1 MAKFDLSFVQGLKLA
16 EKAALVSGKNFWFTA
31 GNADK
36 NIPKIMVTDGP
47 SGLRKQ
53 ADDADALGLN
63 QSVQAI
69 SFPSSA
75 LTASSFNTNMLY
87 QLGQHLG
94 EAAKAEQVSVLL
106 GPGVNIK
113 RSPLAGRNFEYF
125 SEDPYLSG
133 EMGAAYV
140 NGVQQQGV
148 GVSVKHFAAN
158 NRESQRFTS
167 SSNIDERTLR
177 EVYLAAFEKIVKTSQ
192 PATLMCSYNAING
205 VLSSQNYRLLTQ
217 ILRHE
222 WGFTG
227 LVMSDWGAVADNIA
241 ALKAGLDLEMPGNGD
256 YSVKQIIAAVKSGE
270 LEESVLDTAVLRVLQ
285 LVEKYHIETTSGE
298 YDKEEQH
305 AFARQMA
312 ADSMVLL
319 KNEQQVLPLKATDKV
334 AIIGELAQKPR
345 YQGGGSSHVNPY
357 KLVTPLAAAQ
367 ASQQDINYAAGYHI
381 DQSQADEQ
389 LVASALIAAKASDKV
404 VVFAGVPERDESE
417 GFDKTTIDLPENQTD
432 LINQL
437 ATVNKNIIVVL
448 QNGSAITM
456 PWQDKVAGI
465 VETYLAGEAVGEATW
480 DILTGAVNPSGKLAE
495 TFPIRLSDTPTY
507 GTFAVSR
514 REENYHEGIFV
525 GYRYYDVKD
534 RDVNYPFG
542 HGLSYTSF
550 KYDDLVIDSDSQKVQ
565 VTFNVTNTGDLAGQ
579 EAVQLYVNNLA
590 SDVETPVNALQAFEK
605 VTLAPGETKQIQLV
619 LGRRQFAWYDV
630 KRQAWTVD
638 NGDYVINIGS
648 SSRDIRLSQHVAVK
662 LGANISQPITSETYI
677 SEVINRTDLRPAIE
691 ESGLSES
698 LDMIANVEDNQELL
712 ANMPMRAVVML
723 GADIEQLN
731 KFLALVN
738 K

>member
-94 EAAKAEQVSVLL
+94 EAAKSEQVSVLL

-217 ILRHE
+217 ILRH
-222 WGFTG
+222 
-227 LVMSDWGAVADNIA
+227 
-241 ALKAGLDLEMPGNGD
+241 
-256 YSVKQIIAAVKSGE
+256 
-270 LEESVLDTAVLRVLQ
+270 
-285 LVEKYHIETTSGE
+285 
-298 YDKEEQH
+298 
-305 AFARQMA
+305 
-312 ADSMVLL
+312 
-319 KNEQQVLPLKATDKV
+319 
-334 AIIGELAQKPR
+334 
-345 YQGGGSSHVNPY
+345 
-357 KLVTPLAAAQ
+357 
-367 ASQQDINYAAGYHI
+367 
-381 DQSQADEQ
+381 
-389 LVASALIAAKASDKV
+389 
-404 VVFAGVPERDESE
+404 
-417 GFDKTTIDLPENQTD
+417 
-432 LINQL
+432 
-437 ATVNKNIIVVL
+437 
-448 QNGSAITM
+448 
-456 PWQDKVAGI
+456 
-465 VETYLAGEAVGEATW
+465 
-480 DILTGAVNPSGKLAE
+480 
-495 TFPIRLSDTPTY
+495 
-507 GTFAVSR
+507 
-514 REENYHEGIFV
+514 
-525 GYRYYDVKD
+525 
-534 RDVNYPFG
+534 
-542 HGLSYTSF
+542 
-550 KYDDLVIDSDSQKVQ
+550 
-565 VTFNVTNTGDLAGQ
+565 
-579 EAVQLYVNNLA
+579 
-590 SDVETPVNALQAFEK
+590 
-605 VTLAPGETKQIQLV
+605 
-619 LGRRQFAWYDV
+619 
-630 KRQAWTVD
+630 
-638 NGDYVINIGS
+638 
-648 SSRDIRLSQHVAVK
+648 
-662 LGANISQPITSETYI
+662 
-677 SEVINRTDLRPAIE
+677 
-691 ESGLSES
+691 
-698 LDMIANVEDNQELL
+698 
-712 ANMPMRAVVML
+712 
-723 GADIEQLN
+723 
-731 KFLALVN
+731 
-738 K
+738 